1 MLFGECACTM
11 LDSNEAGRI
20 ESGPNVHENA
30 LQRIEML
37 LITRSVLVRIIPV
50 AVAPSCGFFMFWRLL
65 GSICG
70 IG

>member
-11 LDSNEAGRI
+11 PDSNETGRI

-50 AVAPSCGFFMFWRLL
+50 AVPPSCGFFMFWCLAAPL
-65 GSICG
+65 CG
-70 IG
+70 NG